1 MLLRTTSSA
10 ERNSARPGSRSRSP
24 GGHPLRLAP
33 VFVALSIVTKTR
45 FISSFQPERGA
56 AYRGSNTRQE
66 GQSYALHSGNLFCLR
81 DRHACGVSEAWNRL
95 RGGRYCGETRQAQ
108 TRTRETQTFASSSQP
123 QPWGYPSSGRKR
135 RLLKSSRLILGLGF
149 ENCLADQGNREAHV
163 MAIRGSGTH
172 GKDRSRSTFLAI
184 SVACTILVTP
194 TRAAECQRV
203 NFDTWLEGFKQQAA
217 AEGISQRTIAAALNG
232 VIADASV
239 ISHDRSQM
247 VLQQSFEQF
256 SSRMISSDRLRKGA
270 NMLKRYGSVL
280 ERIEARFGVPAPVLI
295 AIWGLETDF
304 GVNQGR
310 FSTIRSLATLAYDCR
325 RPETFRA
332 ELLEALRIIDRGD
345 LTPTEMRGAW
355 AGEIGQTQ
363 LLPSSYVKFAVD
375 VDGNGHRDLI
385 HSTPNALASAANY
398 LKAYGWQRDQAW
410 TSGSANFDVL
420 KKWNASEVY
429 TKTIAYFATQLAQE
443 P

>member
-1 MLLRTTSSA
+1 L
-10 ERNSARPGSRSRSP
+10 
-24 GGHPLRLAP
+24 
-33 VFVALSIVTKTR
+33 VA
-45 FISSFQPERGA
+45 
-56 AYRGSNTRQE
+56 
-66 GQSYALHSGNLFCLR
+66 
-81 DRHACGVSEAWNRL
+81 
-95 RGGRYCGETRQAQ
+95 
-108 TRTRETQTFASSSQP
+108 
-123 QPWGYPSSGRKR
+123 
-135 RLLKSSRLILGLGF
+135 
-149 ENCLADQGNREAHV
+149 
-163 MAIRGSGTH
+163 
-172 GKDRSRSTFLAI
+172 
-184 SVACTILVTP
+184 P
-194 TRAAECQRV
+194 TRAAECQRG
-203 NFDTWLEGFKQQAA
+203 NFEPWLEGFKQQAV

-232 VIADASV
+232 VTADPSV
-239 ISHDRSQM
+239 ISRDRSQM

-345 LTPTEMRGAW
+345 LTPSEMRGAW

-429 TKTIAYFATQLAQE
+429 TETIAYFASRLAQE